1 MKVTKKIEVIIDLT
15 DNNHL
20 ELLAEMQGLESKMR
34 TEGVD
39 INSTFLTDGQEAPTP
54 EPVKKPTAPPAKKPT
69 PPTPTVKAEEVKE
82 TPTPEQT
89 TETEQA
95 QTAEQ
100 APLPISEEDT
110 IDTTQTT
117 APKTSIDEIKALI
130 AKVAS
135 DYDHPEK
142 KADAIKLLN
151 SHKDADGQP
160 VKTSLKLQPKD
171 YDGFYAELS
180 KIWNNGN

>member
-1 MKVTKKIEVIIDLT
+1 MKVTKKIEVVIDLT

-39 INSTFLTDGQEAPTP
+39 INSTFLTDGQEPTTQ
-54 EPVKKPTAPPAKKPT
+54 EAKKPTPPPAKKAT
-69 PPTPTVKAEEVKE
+69 PPTPTVKAEEIKE
-82 TPTPEQT
+82 APAPEAENVPET
-89 TETEQA
+89 KTEEV
-95 QTAEQ
+95 
-100 APLPISEEDT
+100 PLPITEEDT
-110 IDTTQTT
+110 LDTTQTT
-117 APKTSIDEIKALI
+117 APKKSIDDIKALI

-135 DYDHPEK
+135 DYDRPEK

-151 SHKDADGQP
+151 SHKDVNGEP

-171 YDGFYAELS
+171 YDAFYASLS

>member
-1 MKVTKKIEVIIDLT
+1 MKVTKKIEVVIDLT

-39 INSTFLTDGQEAPTP
+39 INSTFLTDGQEPTTQ
-54 EPVKKPTAPPAKKPT
+54 ETKKSISAPAKKAT

-82 TPTPEQT
+82 TPTPEAESVPET
-89 TETEQA
+89 KTEE
-95 QTAEQ
+95 
-100 APLPISEEDT
+100 APLPITEED
-110 IDTTQTT
+110 ILDTTQIT
-117 APKTSIDEIKALI
+117 APKTSIDDIKALI

-135 DYDHPEK
+135 DYDKPEK

-151 SHKDADGQP
+151 SHKDVNGEP
-160 VKTSLKLQPKD
+160 VKTSLKLQTKD
-171 YDGFYAELS
+171 YDAFYAELS
-180 KIWNNGN
+180 KIWNDGN

>member
-1 MKVTKKIEVIIDLT
+1 MKVTKKIEVVIDLT

-39 INSTFLTDGQEAPTP
+39 INSTFLADGQEAPTA
-54 EPVKKPTAPPAKKPT
+54 VIKKLGGGGPAKNT
-69 PPTPTVKAEEVKE
+69 PPSTPTVKAEEVKE
-82 TPTPEQT
+82 TPAPEAENVPET
-89 TETEQA
+89 KTEE
-95 QTAEQ
+95 
-100 APLPISEEDT
+100 APLPITEEDT
-110 IDTTQTT
+110 LDTTQTT
-117 APKTSIDEIKALI
+117 APKKSIDDIKALI

-135 DYDHPEK
+135 DYDRPEK

-151 SHKDADGQP
+151 SHKDVNGEP

-171 YDGFYAELS
+171 YDTFYDSLS

>member
-1 MKVTKKIEVIIDLT
+1 MKVTKKIEVVIDLT

-39 INSTFLTDGQEAPTP
+39 ISSTFLTDGQEPTTQ
-54 EPVKKPTAPPAKKPT
+54 EAKKPIPAPAKRAT

-82 TPTPEQT
+82 TPAPEAESVPET
-89 TETEQA
+89 KTEA
-95 QTAEQ
+95 
-100 APLPISEEDT
+100 APLPITEEDT
-110 IDTTQTT
+110 LDTTQTT
-117 APKTSIDEIKALI
+117 APKKSIDDIKALI

-135 DYDHPEK
+135 DYDKPEK

-151 SHKDADGQP
+151 SHKDVNGEP

-171 YDGFYAELS
+171 YDAFYASLS

>member
-1 MKVTKKIEVIIDLT
+1 MKVTKKIEVVIDLT

-39 INSTFLTDGQEAPTP
+39 INSTFLTDGQEAPIQ
-54 EPVKKPTAPPAKKPT
+54 EVKKPTAASTKKAT

-82 TPTPEQT
+82 TPTPEAECVPET
-89 TETEQA
+89 KTEE
-95 QTAEQ
+95 
-100 APLPISEEDT
+100 APLPITEEDT
-110 IDTTQTT
+110 LDTTQAT
-117 APKTSIDEIKALI
+117 APKKSIDDIKALI

-135 DYDHPEK
+135 DYDRPEK

-151 SHKDADGQP
+151 SHKDVNGEP

-171 YDGFYAELS
+171 YDTFYDSLS

>member
-1 MKVTKKIEVIIDLT
+1 MKVTKKIEVVIDLT

-39 INSTFLTDGQEAPTP
+39 INSTFLTDGQEAPTTQ
-54 EPVKKPTAPPAKKPT
+54 EAKKPTPPPAKKAT

-82 TPTPEQT
+82 TPAPEAENV
-89 TETEQA
+89 TEAKTE
-95 QTAEQ
+95 E
-100 APLPISEEDT
+100 APLPITEEE
-110 IDTTQTT
+110 ILDTTQTT
-117 APKTSIDEIKALI
+117 APKKSIDDIKALI

-135 DYDHPEK
+135 DYDRPEK

-151 SHKDADGQP
+151 SHKDVNGEP

-171 YDGFYAELS
+171 YDAFYAELS
-180 KIWNNGN
+180 KIWNHGS